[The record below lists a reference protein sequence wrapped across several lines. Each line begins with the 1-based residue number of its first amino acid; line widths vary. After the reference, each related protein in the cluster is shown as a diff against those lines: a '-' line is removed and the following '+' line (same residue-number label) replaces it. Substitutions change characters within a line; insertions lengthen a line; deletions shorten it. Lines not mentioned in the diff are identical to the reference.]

1 MGAVIFFIA
10 MLALAWLVV
19 ILPQQRRVRA
29 HQAVV
34 AALHEGDEVMTT
46 SGILGTIK
54 AIDGEVLRVEVAP
67 DVELRVVK
75 GAVARR
81 TVPHEDG
88 PANQQTDDADT
99 GIEAASATEE

>member
-29 HQAVV
+29 HRAVV
-34 AALHEGDEVMTT
+34 SALHEGDEVMTT
-46 SGILGTIK
+46 SGILGTITT
-54 AIDGEVLRVEVAP
+54 IDGDVLRLEVAP

-81 TVPHEDG
+81 TVPQGAAPQNE
-88 PANQQTDDADT
+88 QTDDADAD
-99 GIEAASATEE
+99 IEAASATEE